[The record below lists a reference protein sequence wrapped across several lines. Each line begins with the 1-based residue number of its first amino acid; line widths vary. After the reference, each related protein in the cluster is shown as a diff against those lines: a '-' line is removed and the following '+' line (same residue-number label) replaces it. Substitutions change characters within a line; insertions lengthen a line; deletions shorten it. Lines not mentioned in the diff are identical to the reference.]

1 MSRVQITTETMTYP
15 DGAVSRQQ
23 TVIAPTTV
31 KALALYRL
39 LAEIDARNLVGEA
52 LERIGGECE

>member
-1 MSRVQITTETMTYP
+1 VTRIQITTETMTYP

-23 TVIAPTTV
+23 TVVAGSVV
-31 KALALYRL
+31 KALTLYRM
-39 LAEIDARNLVGEA
+39 LAEVDARNLVGEA